1 MGNLNLK
8 TFAMSLGL
16 VGASL
21 GTPQAATIVYDNALR
36 DINNDSCNF
45 TRSCVVALT
54 GSDAAAGTIMSE
66 GITQNGTLGDLFP
79 NDGDFFE
86 LSIDAFGLGLGFLK
100 NSNLPNTSRFLAVL
114 TLSVDRDVTWTG
126 GAFTSVQV
134 LDPQLEDENSST
146 TQAVTVLGPGFN
158 TTIFENEA
166 NFNTAPGNQTQ
177 GTDGFEPREFTL
189 DGLGITFLAGETYT
203 LAFRDFANAG
213 DGNEALVQ
221 QNNMNFVTTASI
233 PLPATAWMMI
243 SALGFLGWRKYR
255 AA

>member
-1 MGNLNLK
+1 M
-8 TFAMSLGL
+8 
-16 VGASL
+16 
-21 GTPQAATIVYDNALR
+21 
-36 DINNDSCNF
+36 
-45 TRSCVVALT
+45 
-54 GSDAAAGTIMSE
+54 
-66 GITQNGTLGDLFP
+66 
-79 NDGDFFE
+79 
-86 LSIDAFGLGLGFLK
+86 
-100 NSNLPNTSRFLAVL
+100 
-114 TLSVDRDVTWTG
+114 
-126 GAFTSVQV
+126 
-134 LDPQLEDENSST
+134 
-146 TQAVTVLGPGFN
+146 
-158 TTIFENEA
+158 
-166 NFNTAPGNQTQ
+166 APGNQTQ

>member
-1 MGNLNLK
+1 M
-8 TFAMSLGL
+8 
-16 VGASL
+16 
-21 GTPQAATIVYDNALR
+21 
-36 DINNDSCNF
+36 
-45 TRSCVVALT
+45 
-54 GSDAAAGTIMSE
+54 
-66 GITQNGTLGDLFP
+66 
-79 NDGDFFE
+79 
-86 LSIDAFGLGLGFLK
+86 
-100 NSNLPNTSRFLAVL
+100 
-114 TLSVDRDVTWTG
+114 
-126 GAFTSVQV
+126 
-134 LDPQLEDENSST
+134 
-146 TQAVTVLGPGFN
+146 
-158 TTIFENEA
+158 
-166 NFNTAPGNQTQ
+166 APGNQTR